1 MLEWLHKYVPGHSNN
16 NENPVIILNGGD
28 YLSFER
34 YQGAQSAMQDAR
46 TPSARL
52 EGLIT
57 KFEDF
62 HDQAEGLKVCIFVF
76 PKWSRTFIIITLI
89 AITNNNNKQYGNNN
103 NNHDNDNNNI
113 L

>member
-1 MLEWLHKYVPGHSNN
+1 MIDILEWLHPYVPGHSEE
-16 NENPVIILNGGD
+16 NESPTKLLIGGD

-52 EGLIT
+52 EGIIA

-62 HDQAEGLKVCIFVF
+62 HDQAEWLKVC
-76 PKWSRTFIIITLI
+76 T
-89 AITNNNNKQYGNNN
+89 KQA
-103 NNHDNDNNNI
+103 NI
-113 L
+113 